1 MLYSGLKYQINLAL
15 ALDKDNRTL
24 KLHILDTLRYFSY
37 IINFTV
43 TEEKVYVNCRAKTF
57 FHLRT
62 SSHHNT

>member
-43 TEEKVYVNCRAKTF
+43 TEEKVYV
-57 FHLRT
+57 
-62 SSHHNT
+62 